1 MAKFHLQENETLI
14 GSGLMACKHKKSPAS
29 QLFYINFLLKI
40 VGETPARR
48 ARREITKASP
58 SAICGCALGRLGI
71 SPAATGDQRLC
82 LWKPRFFEKSSK
94 TFIVFI
100 GGENPRK

>member
-48 ARREITKASP
+48 ATKG
-58 SAICGCALGRLGI
+58 SAFGNRDFLTCIII
-71 SPAATGDQRLC
+71 SSATRY
-82 LWKPRFFEKSSK
+82 KK
-94 TFIVFI
+94 
-100 GGENPRK
+100 

>member
-58 SAICGCALGRLGI
+58 SAICGCALGRLGCF
-71 SPAATGDQRLC
+71 ARC
-82 LWKPRFFEKSSK
+82 
-94 TFIVFI
+94 
-100 GGENPRK
+100 GGRPKALPLETAIF